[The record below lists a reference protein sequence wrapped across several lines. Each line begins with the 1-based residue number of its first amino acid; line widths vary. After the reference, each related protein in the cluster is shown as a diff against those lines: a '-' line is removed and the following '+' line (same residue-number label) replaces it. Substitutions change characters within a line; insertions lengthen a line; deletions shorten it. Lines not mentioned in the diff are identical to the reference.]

1 VRPHLNLNGSVV
13 RTGPRAPMAGGADG
27 RDAATGPC
35 TSRRFREILPVAA
48 YERRH
53 GAAACAHRIT

>member
-1 VRPHLNLNGSVV
+1 MRPHLNLKGVV
-13 RTGPRAPMAGGADG
+13 RTQSSHAPYRHWRGA
-27 RDAATGPC
+27 DAATGPC

-53 GAAACAHRIT
+53 GAAARAHRIT

>member
-1 VRPHLNLNGSVV
+1 MRPHLNLNG
-13 RTGPRAPMAGGADG
+13 RPDPELPWRGADG

-35 TSRRFREILPVAA
+35 TSRRVREILPVAA

-53 GAAACAHRIT
+53 GATACAHRIT